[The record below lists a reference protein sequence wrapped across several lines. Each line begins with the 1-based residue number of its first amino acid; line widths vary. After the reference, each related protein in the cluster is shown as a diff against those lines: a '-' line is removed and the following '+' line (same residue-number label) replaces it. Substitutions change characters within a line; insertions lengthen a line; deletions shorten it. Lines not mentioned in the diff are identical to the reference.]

1 MKTKKISTLAS
12 GDLNTIV
19 GIGTGGVLQSSSDL
33 NNIYDNLFIMYH
45 QKSNDFPVMVKLNKW
60 PALQTSGEVAD
71 GVVVVEGGRHLVI
84 SPTQPAT
91 LPWSSAAIA
100 GGGFTTTDRVAAIND
115 LAGKANTAA
124 QIAASGGGG
133 AITNTAAYAPGY
145 CNLYSIVN
153 VNNKGL
159 TAGKWWLPSLG
170 ELMMMYAN
178 MRKINYALNLIAGSN
193 PLIESAYWSST
204 ESSASSAW
212 RLYLSLGLMSASTK
226 ATGSA
231 YVRPVSAFIA

>member
-45 QKSNDFPVMVKLNKW
+45 QKSNDFPLMSKLDKW
-60 PALQTSGEVAD
+60 SALQASGEVAD

-84 SPTQPAT
+84 SPTQPAALT
-91 LPWSSAAIA
+91 WSSAAVV
-100 GGGFTTTDRVAAIND
+100 GGGVTTTDRVTAIND
-115 LAGKANTAA
+115 WAGKANTSA
-124 QIAASGGGG
+124 QIAASSAA

-145 CNLYSIVN
+145 CNLYSVVN

-170 ELMMMYAN
+170 ELMMIYAN
-178 MRKINYALNLIAGSN
+178 MRKINYALGFIAGSS
-193 PLIESAYWSST
+193 PLVEGAYWSST
-204 ESSASSAW
+204 EYSATHAW
-212 RLYLSLGLMSASTK
+212 GLGLSNGYMYTTTK
-226 ATGSA
+226 AA
-231 YVRPVSAFIA
+231 YSNYVLPVSAFIS